1 MAVDALRLAQSLA
14 GWQTGVWSKWTERQP
29 LGECWTRVHLRKQ
42 QATQRFSCA
51 TALGC
56 NRKCHPKT
64 TRMHLDGSPTMASS
78 RWQAILVGYKI
89 KLDEAGKSR
98 RAASSLRTVVV
109 VVVVMLMAPN
119 SKLKS
124 KGRCAVNACNIAC
137 AAVARFILV
146 CALP

>member
-1 MAVDALRLAQSLA
+1 MARPRWRRRDGKPFLLATRLSLMKPGRAQEPRLAC
-14 GWQTGVWSKWTERQP
+14 ERY
-29 LGECWTRVHLRKQ
+29 H
-42 QATQRFSCA
+42 
-51 TALGC
+51 
-56 NRKCHPKT
+56 
-64 TRMHLDGSPTMASS
+64 
-78 RWQAILVGYKI
+78 
-89 KLDEAGKSR
+89 
-98 RAASSLRTVVV
+98 TVVV